1 MSDMLRLTG
10 MVSGMDTDAT
20 VKKLIQLE
28 QNKVYKAEQ
37 TKQLLEWEKE
47 QYREISTAIK
57 SFQDQYFD
65 LLKPATNF
73 RSKSA
78 FNVFEAS
85 ATMNNVATSVV
96 SVSSSANSQIGQIKF
111 ASISKLATKD
121 TYKSDAKVIGDL
133 KSFEAVDYS
142 TVNTEISSGNNTLTF
157 TLDGT
162 AKTITLSGG
171 YADNDAMVADINT
184 KLAAEFPGTTIE
196 ASNAGGEI
204 TFVAKKAGVVEEGHI
219 VEISSA
225 HSTLLAEMKFVS
237 GQSNKLN
244 YNRTVEEVFNLTG
257 SIGLTINGKS
267 DFGIEST
274 DTVAEMMTKIN
285 NGSAGVTLSY
295 NTTLDKF
302 SLTSNSE
309 GTTSTITKTDSGGL
323 LSAMKLNDY
332 SAAQDAE
339 FVLSTPDGN
348 ITTTR
353 DSNTFKIDGTEITL
367 NETSAT
373 EVVIDVASNTDDV
386 KDKIIKFVDEYNNLI
401 EMINNKVSERKYYD
415 YAPLTTE
422 QKKELEEEE
431 ENAWQAKAKSG
442 LLKGDNGLESMTEKL
457 RRALYESVDGV
468 GITLKDIG
476 ITTTADFKSKGKLT
490 IDEDKLTKALAEKP
504 NDVIALFTNESDK
517 KYLDDTA
524 VSERYNENGLANR
537 LFDIIRDNIR
547 TTNGNGYLIKKAG
560 NPDFTADTSSDLYK
574 NIKQAN
580 DKIDNLLRLLEDKET
595 TYYNQFARMEQAL
608 SRMNN
613 QSASILQQMG
623 A

>member
-1 MSDMLRLTG
+1 MSDMLRLSG

-20 VKKLIQLE
+20 VKQLIQLE

-65 LLKPATNF
+65 LLKPETNF

-85 ATMNNVATSVV
+85 ATINNVATAVV
-96 SVSSSANSQIGQIKF
+96 SVKSSASSQVGQIKF

-121 TYKSDAKVIGDL
+121 SYKSDDKVIGDL
-133 KSFEAVDYS
+133 KSFEAVDYT
-142 TVNTEISSGNNTLTF
+142 TVNSQISSGNNTLTF
-157 TLDGT
+157 SLDGT
-162 AKTITLSGG
+162 TKTITLSGG
-171 YADNDAMVADINT
+171 YANNDAMVSDINS
-184 KLAAEFPGTTIE
+184 KLAIEFPSTTIE
-196 ASNAGGEI
+196 ASNAAGEI
-204 TFVAKKAGVVEEGHI
+204 SFVTKKAGVIEDGHTI
-219 VEISSA
+219 AISSA
-225 HSTLLAEMKFVS
+225 HSTLLAEMKFTS
-237 GQSNKLN
+237 GQSNKLDFTK
-244 YNRTVEEVFNLTG
+244 TVGEVFNLSG
-257 SIGLTINGKS
+257 SIALTINDKS

-274 DTVAEMMTKIN
+274 DTISEMMTKIN
-285 NGSAGVTLSY
+285 NSSSGVTVSY
-295 NTTLDKF
+295 NATLDKF
-302 SLTSNSE
+302 SLISNNE
-309 GTTSTITKTDSGGL
+309 GTTNTISKVDGSGL
-323 LSAMKLNDY
+323 LNAMKLNDY
-332 SAAQDAE
+332 TAAQDAE

-353 DSNTFKIDGTEITL
+353 DSNTFTIDGSEITL
-367 NETSAT
+367 NQTSVS

-386 KDKIIKFVDEYNNLI
+386 KDKIVKFVDDYNNLI
-401 EMINNKVSERKYYD
+401 ETINNKTSERRYYD
-415 YAPLTTE
+415 FAPLTTE

-431 ENAWQAKAKSG
+431 ETTWQNKAKSG
-442 LLKGDNGLESMTEKL
+442 LLRGDNGLESMTEKL

-476 ITTTADFKSKGKLT
+476 ITTTADFKSRGKLT
-490 IDEDKLTKALAEKP
+490 IDEDKLTKALSEKP
-504 NDVIALFTNESDK
+504 NEVIALFSNESDK
-517 KYLDDTA
+517 KYLDDTSI
-524 VSERYNENGLANR
+524 SERYSENGLANR
-537 LFDIIRDNIR
+537 LFDIVRDNIR
-547 TTNGNGYLIKKAG
+547 TTNGNGYLIQKAG
-560 NPDFTADTSSDLYK
+560 NPDFAADTSSDLYK

-580 DKIDNLLRLLEDKET
+580 DKIDDLLRLLEDKET